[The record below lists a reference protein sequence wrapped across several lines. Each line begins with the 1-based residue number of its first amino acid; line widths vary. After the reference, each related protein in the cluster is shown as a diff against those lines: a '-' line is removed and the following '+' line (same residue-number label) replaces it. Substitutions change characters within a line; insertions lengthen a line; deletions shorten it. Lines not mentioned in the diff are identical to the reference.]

1 MNNRDLE
8 QKIQELVQQRK
19 RRKRWYKLTAVL
31 AAAAM
36 VVTAGSLI
44 LPAMTME
51 KAPEPLKCQLDLHAH
66 EESCYGDGGELL
78 CGYADFVVHEHDASC
93 YDEEGVLICPLEEI
107 KAHTHS
113 ISCYEETRVLTCGME
128 EGEGH
133 THNASCYGKST
144 ESTCGFEEKPSH
156 VHTGHIHNSD
166 CYQITRTLTCGQA
179 ETRDHTHTSDCY
191 ETTTQLIC
199 DIDTGC
205 YDEQGNL
212 ICGLSEGEGHTHAQ
226 DCYPDVLLC
235 GKEEVPAH
243 SHSDACYQVVP
254 ELVCGKE
261 EIILHTHTPA
271 CYDREG
277 NLICGQIEVRE
288 HVHDETCLPAKPET
302 IATPAPSEDG
312 EEVKP
317 SPSPSV
323 EPEGD
328 RSTPAPAIDYEDP
341 EAPQSPAPGQE
352 GEVEASP
359 TPEPEWK
366 PSPAPEPEE
375 EEKSQA
381 SPSPAPEEGGE
392 ESAFPVMSGSSW
404 ATVSKPGYDPV
415 AQNRAAR
422 FSANALLAAP
432 RGEEGYDF
440 ADNITSVTVAKEQ
453 NGQWVP
459 GKTFTVGDKV
469 QVVIAYSI
477 PADIVTKENKVIY
490 YQLPQGIGLTEDET
504 GDVTIGDQVVGTY
517 TITTYGLITITFQD
531 NFADGRAFEG
541 SIQFQGTVDASGE
554 GEEDTIIFGGEGG
567 TITVEPDAGDTDLSI
582 TKSGTYDSANEK
594 IHYTVTVSSEQGSDG
609 PITVNDKFL
618 SGGAICDNNI
628 GIRGPDGPVE
638 NAKITYQNARPHF
651 TISELPALEAG
662 KSYTI
667 TYTATVNLE
676 NTGTEDGSLTVRNRV
691 EAQDQTNTVHAISD
705 VLVSEAR
712 IWKTG
717 VYNPSTRE
725 VVWTVYIY
733 NPHRYDL
740 EGKTLRDTM
749 TWTYGEKTLTQNIES
764 ATLTPYIG
772 ETPGEPKTINLPYEF
787 PENSTQ
793 NYILTYTTSLPEG
806 ADEGANLSVT
816 NTAWLG
822 NWKAVYTINGTVPG
836 ETGLVKAFTGQGEG
850 DAVESDLNWSSI
862 ITFPQ
867 GTLEA
872 GTPDSVRYVDIIM
885 DAIDEDSRLEAG
897 THYTTRELLQQMVVA
912 PVEGYTQ
919 LDALI
924 YGTDYTIQVVTA
936 ADFQATLGET
946 YYNASGVGFV
956 FGTVAF
962 DQLFKGFSY
971 EGEMFKFTWSD
982 LDEVGTDTPIAMFA
996 VTFTSSA
1003 VDKLNEA
1010 GQISIS
1016 YSTHYD
1022 LSKGTRNGTYTLANG
1037 GRTPSNSAAANTET
1051 ALLAQLNK
1059 QVSTIGGHD
1068 YALESD
1074 AYTDGPAE
1082 IDVGDTDGNIYYR
1095 ILLYNFGDEIS
1106 LQDTMWAE
1114 QNGGNISV
1122 DSIQVYDPITGNPLE
1137 TLKIWGADGHFG
1149 KENDYYGIYNL
1160 KNLAAYRGC
1169 IIGLYYHVDVSA
1181 QVAEGETETITN
1193 TVNWIGVDNDSA
1205 TAQVTNSGATLEK
1218 TGEALEDGLVR
1229 YYVTINP
1236 SGRDL
1241 LENGSTL
1248 TLTDTLTLS
1257 ANSAAATFLPETA
1270 KLYLYD
1276 AAAENNL
1283 GEDISE
1289 RLSLTYEEETHTI
1302 TFTLPDQVA
1311 CVVVYEYE
1319 ITRGAAAGNIDV
1331 SNTAQLTGVATTGS
1345 GSELVLTDQS
1355 SGATVNSAT
1364 LRIYKHEAGSIN
1376 TLLSQAH
1383 FTLERYE
1390 KDADGAYKWTPST
1403 LTALEEDGSFIVK
1416 ETGYIELNFLNH
1428 AGTGSLYNT
1437 LYRLKETQAPEGYAA
1452 EEGYRYFVWMEQ
1464 GKDETGTYAAMQEA
1478 DALPEGVDE
1487 GEVTFI
1493 AYSTNGAIYVPN
1505 EPLTTSITVEK
1516 QWQGAEGTE
1525 LGDEEHPAEVKVTL
1539 YQQTAEGEPEQYTAE
1554 GVENPVTLNA
1564 GNDWTHTWAQL
1575 PKEDAQ
1581 GNPVTYTVEETPVVG
1596 WEASYDYGE
1605 GATGITEGTIQ
1616 IINTKQSTFT
1626 LPETGGVGPTLVAIA
1641 GVPLIGAAGVAYRNL
1656 RRKRRRGG
1664 KTP

>member
-1 MNNRDLE
+1 MKPQDENRKLRE
-8 QKIQELVQQRK
+8 YIRQSKQR
-19 RRKRWYKLTAVL
+19 RRWHGLTAVL
-31 AAAAM
+31 AAAAAVLTLCVM
-36 VVTAGSLI
+36 V
-44 LPAMTME
+44 LPAVTLE
-51 KAPEPLKCQLDLHAH
+51 NTPQALACQLDLHTH
-66 EESCYGDGGELL
+66 TDSCYDEEGELV
-78 CGYADFVVHEHDASC
+78 CGYADFVAHTHDSSC
-93 YDEEGVLICPLEEI
+93 YGEDGTLICPLEER
-107 KAHTHS
+107 KPHTHTESCYQETETLVCGQEETQGHTHS
-113 ISCYEETRVLTCGME
+113 DACYETQLVCGLE
-128 EGEGH
+128 ESQGH
-133 THNASCYGKST
+133 THTG
-144 ESTCGFEEKPSH
+144 H
-156 VHTGHIHNSD
+156 VHTD
-166 CYQITRTLTCGQA
+166 ACYTVTQTRICESTEPDHVHTEECSEAHQELTCIQ
-179 ETRDHTHTSDCY
+179 
-191 ETTTQLIC
+191 
-199 DIDTGC
+199 DTGC
-205 YDEQGNL
+205 YDENGNL
-212 ICGLSEGEGHTHAQ
+212 ACGLEETQGHTHSE
-226 DCYPDVLLC
+226 DCYDTQLVC
-235 GKEEVPAH
+235 GQEETEPH
-243 SHSDACYQVVP
+243 THTDNCYQVQR
-254 ELVCGKE
+254 ELVCGQE
-261 EIILHTHTPA
+261 EVILHTHTEG
-271 CYDREG
+271 CRDEDG
-277 NLICGQIEVRE
+277 NLTCGMVEIKE
-288 HVHDETCLPAKPET
+288 HVHDETCLPET
-302 IATPAPSEDG
+302 TS
-312 EEVKP
+312 
-317 SPSPSV
+317 
-323 EPEGD
+323 EPED
-328 RSTPAPAIDYEDP
+328 ISQTEDSSS
-341 EAPQSPAPGQE
+341 EESQTEEGQE
-352 GEVEASP
+352 TV
-359 TPEPEWK
+359 
-366 PSPAPEPEE
+366 
-375 EEKSQA
+375 SQ
-381 SPSPAPEEGGE
+381 
-392 ESAFPVMSGSSW
+392 SGTSW
-404 ATVSKPGYDPV
+404 ATVSKPGYEPAEENGV
-415 AQNRAAR
+415 AL

-432 RGEEGYDF
+432 RAEEGFDF
-440 ADNITSVTVAKEQ
+440 AGNITSVTVAKEQ

-459 GKTFTVGDKV
+459 GTTFTVGDKV

-490 YQLPQGIGLTEDET
+490 YQLPQGIGLTEEET

-517 TITTYGLITITFQD
+517 TITTSGLITITFQD

-618 SGGAICDNNI
+618 SGGATCDNNI
-628 GIRGPDGPVE
+628 LITGPDGPVE
-638 NAKITYQNARPHF
+638 NAEITYQNAKPHF

-662 KSYTI
+662 ESYRI

-691 EAQDQTNTVHAISD
+691 EAQDQTNTVYAISD

-712 IWKTG
+712 IEKMG

-725 VVWTVYIY
+725 VVWTVYLY
-733 NPHRYDL
+733 NPRGYDL
-740 EGKTLRDTM
+740 AGKTLSDTM
-749 TWTYGEKTLTQNIES
+749 TWTYGEKTLEQVITS
-764 ATLTPYIG
+764 ATLTPYTG
-772 ETPGEPKTINLPYEF
+772 ETPGEPETIELPYTF
-787 PENSTQ
+787 PVDSKKS
-793 NYILTYTTSLPEG
+793 YILTYTTSLPEDAAVG
-806 ADEGANLSVT
+806 ADLSVT

-822 NWKAVYTINGTVPG
+822 NWKAEYTIDGTVPG
-836 ETGLVKAFTGQGEG
+836 KTGLVKTFTGQGEG
-850 DAVESDLNWSSI
+850 DAVKSDLNWSSV

-872 GTPDSVRYVDIIM
+872 GTLDSIRYVDIIQ
-885 DAIDEDSRLEAG
+885 DAVNEGWQLQAG
-897 THYTTRELLQQMVVA
+897 THYTTPELLEQLVAA

-919 LDALI
+919 LDALE

-936 ADFQATLGET
+936 EDFQTTLGET
-946 YYNASGVGFV
+946 YYNATGVGYV
-956 FGTVAF
+956 FKTVAF
-962 DQLFKGFSY
+962 DQLFNGFTFDGKTY
-971 EGEMFKFTWSD
+971 QFNWQVLQGVAD
-982 LDEVGTDTPIAMFA
+982 GTPIAMFA
-996 VTFTSSA
+996 IEFTEAAVTK
-1003 VDKLNEA
+1003 VNNA

-1022 LSKGTRNGTYTLANG
+1022 LSKVTGNGTYTLVNG
-1037 GRTPSNSAAANTET
+1037 GLTPCNSAAANTET

-1059 QVSTIGGHD
+1059 QVSTIGGHE
-1068 YALESD
+1068 YTLESD
-1074 AYTDGPAE
+1074 AYTDGPAAM
-1082 IDVGDTDGNIYYR
+1082 DVGDTDGNIYYR

-1106 LQDTMWAE
+1106 LQDTMWAT
-1114 QNGGNISV
+1114 QYGWSV
-1122 DSIQVYDPITGNPLE
+1122 GFDSIKVYDAATGDVLE
-1137 TLKIWGADGHFG
+1137 TLTIWGENGHLG
-1149 KENDYYGIYNL
+1149 SNPYWGTYTL

-1181 QVAEGETETITN
+1181 QVAEGETKTFTN
-1193 TVNWIGVDNDSA
+1193 TVEWIGVDDDSA

-1270 KLYLYD
+1270 KLYRYD

-1376 TLLSQAH
+1376 VLLSQAH

-1390 KDADGAYKWTPST
+1390 KDADGAYEWTPST
-1403 LTALEEDGSFIVK
+1403 LTALGEDGSFIVE
-1416 ETGYIELNFLNH
+1416 ETGYIELNFLAH

-1437 LYRLKETQAPEGYAA
+1437 LYRLQETQAPEGYAA

-1464 GKDETGTYAAMQEA
+1464 GKDEAGTYAAMQEA
-1478 DALPEGVDE
+1478 GAWPEGVDE

-1525 LGDEEHPAEVKVTL
+1525 LGDEEHPAEVEVTL
-1539 YQQTAEGEPEQYTAE
+1539 YQVSENGGKTKYEADGI
-1554 GVENPVTLNA
+1554 VNPVTLTADTN
-1564 GNDWTHTWAQL
+1564 WTYTWEQL
-1575 PKEDAQ
+1575 PKEVDGQA
-1581 GNPVTYTVEETPVVG
+1581 VTYTVVETPITG

-1641 GVPLIGAAGVAYRNL
+1641 GVPLVGAAGVVYWNL

-1664 KTP
+1664 KGP